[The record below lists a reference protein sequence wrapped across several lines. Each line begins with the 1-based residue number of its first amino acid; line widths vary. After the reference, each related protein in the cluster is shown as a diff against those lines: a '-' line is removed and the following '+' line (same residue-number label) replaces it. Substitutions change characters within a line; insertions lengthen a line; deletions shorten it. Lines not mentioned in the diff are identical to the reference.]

1 MIRRR
6 ETLALMSAACVFW
19 PIDARAQQK
28 PLPLIAF
35 VSSRGESDSKYVL
48 DAFHEGLG
56 EHGFVKDRNVAI
68 EYRWANGRYDKLP
81 ELIAQL
87 LARRPAVLVAVGGEP
102 AALAAKAATSTIP
115 IVFTSGGDP
124 VKSGLV
130 ASLARPGGNA
140 TGISLLTT
148 TVDAKRLSI
157 LHEVAPAAGV
167 LGVLINPSFQQ
178 AADQTEALEATARS
192 LGRRLVIARTASATE
207 MDAAFATLRSNKVA
221 GLISLADPFLD
232 TQRDRIIAFAAQNRL
247 PAIYHFKEYARAGGL
262 MSYGISLPDGYRW
275 VGRYAGQILKG
286 KAPADL
292 AIMQS
297 VKFEQVINLK
307 TARALG
313 IEIPVL
319 VLAQA
324 DEVIE

>member
-1 MIRRR
+1 MRRR
-6 ETLALMSAACVFW
+6 ELLALLGGMVAA
-19 PIDARAQQK
+19 PRAARAQDK
-28 PLPLIAF
+28 TMPLIGF
-35 VSSRGESDSKYVL
+35 VSSRGEADSNYVL
-48 DAFHEGLG
+48 TAFHEGLA
-56 EHGFVKDRNVAI
+56 EHGFVKDRNVVI
-68 EYRWANGRYDKLP
+68 EYRWADGRYEKLP

-87 LARRPAVLVAVGGEP
+87 VALRPAVLVAVGGEP

-124 VKSGLV
+124 VKNGLV

-140 TGISLLTT
+140 TGISLLTV

-157 LHEVAPAAGV
+157 LHEVTAKSGT
-167 LGVLINPSFQQ
+167 LGALINPSYQQ
-178 AADQTEALEATARS
+178 AADQTEALETIARS
-192 LGRRLVIARTASATE
+192 LGRRLVIARAATAADLE
-207 MDAAFATLRSNKVA
+207 AAFGSLLSNKVA
-221 GLISLADPFLD
+221 GLLSVADPFLD

-247 PAIYHFKEYARAGGL
+247 PAVYHFKEYARAGGL

-275 VGRYAGQILKG
+275 VGRYTGQILKG

-319 VLAQA
+319 VLAEA